1 MEGIH
6 EDLPIHGLGNQA
18 LVMEV
23 PGCKAEGGKLPSHT
37 TKPQIDIEVGSAIRC
52 GRRNDPH
59 QPILLAQRQLGQ
71 GRSPRT
77 NAREARSSGI
87 PLTLP
92 DRSYVQAWYGQ
103 ENTRAVPDPSA
114 TLAPRCRH
122 TFKKARSLPS
132 RARTMRIG
140 TPRWSSVRK
149 APGGAHSEAKPMRI
163 GCRRNRICSS
173 RARCAGSV

>member
-1 MEGIH
+1 MRIFQFMVSGIRRLSWKCQ
-6 EDLPIHGLGNQA
+6 DAKPKAASCRPI
-18 LVMEV
+18 
-23 PGCKAEGGKLPSHT
+23 PPSHRSISKLVAPSDAGVAMT
-37 TKPQIDIEVGSAIRC
+37 HTSPYFSHSGSSVREDRP
-52 GRRNDPH
+52 GRMPGK
-59 QPILLAQRQLGQ
+59 Q
-71 GRSPRT
+71 
-77 NAREARSSGI
+77 RSSGI

-132 RARTMRIG
+132 RARAMRIG

-149 APGGAHSEAKPMRI
+149 APGVAHSEAHEDWVPTKQ
-163 GCRRNRICSS
+163 NLLL
-173 RARCAGSV
+173 AG